1 MSMNIALSGLGAA
14 QKDLNT
20 TSNNIANANT
30 FGFKESRA
38 EFGDVYSNSIFS
50 NAKTTTGGGVQTSTV
65 AQQFHEGSSIYTNNP
80 LDLRITGNG
89 FFRVTDD
96 KTSQQELLT
105 RNGAFHLNKE
115 NELVNSEGKFL
126 LGYNN
131 TSGSTEAPS
140 MGGDVKPL
148 KIEGE
153 FGKPQQSDELKVSIN
168 LSNKETQ
175 PKKSPFDF
183 NDSDSYNHS
192 TSSTIYDSLGK
203 PYQMATYYVA
213 KNDPSSTP
221 PTGANSWEV
230 FQTVTNSNGTE
241 KLLKPDASLSS
252 ANQVVDAAGNVTGY
266 KLKFDSNGQSTTQP
280 LDIKMETFASAS
292 IDLGGANPAQSLT
305 MKYEN
310 LTQYASAFEVRKF
323 EDVNGASTGYLTKID
338 INPEGQIVASY
349 SNGKNPIVGQIALG
363 RVRNEQGLAQ
373 AGGTLWHLTQES
385 GDLIPQVS
393 TADGTFGAIKSGT
406 LEQSNIDM
414 TQELVDLISAQR
426 NFQASSRALDV
437 NNQLQQNILQI
448 R

>member
-1 MSMNIALSGLGAA
+1 MNIALSGLGAA

-153 FGKPQQSDELKVSIN
+153 FGKPQQSDELKEI
-168 LSNKETQ
+168 
-175 PKKSPFDF
+175 
-183 NDSDSYNHS
+183 
-192 TSSTIYDSLGK
+192 
-203 PYQMATYYVA
+203 
-213 KNDPSSTP
+213 
-221 PTGANSWEV
+221 
-230 FQTVTNSNGTE
+230 
-241 KLLKPDASLSS
+241 
-252 ANQVVDAAGNVTGY
+252 
-266 KLKFDSNGQSTTQP
+266 
-280 LDIKMETFASAS
+280 
-292 IDLGGANPAQSLT
+292 
-305 MKYEN
+305 
-310 LTQYASAFEVRKF
+310 
-323 EDVNGASTGYLTKID
+323 
-338 INPEGQIVASY
+338 
-349 SNGKNPIVGQIALG
+349 G
-363 RVRNEQGLAQ
+363 RAHV
-373 AGGTLWHLTQES
+373 
-385 GDLIPQVS
+385 
-393 TADGTFGAIKSGT
+393 
-406 LEQSNIDM
+406 
-414 TQELVDLISAQR
+414 
-426 NFQASSRALDV
+426 
-437 NNQLQQNILQI
+437 
-448 R
+448 